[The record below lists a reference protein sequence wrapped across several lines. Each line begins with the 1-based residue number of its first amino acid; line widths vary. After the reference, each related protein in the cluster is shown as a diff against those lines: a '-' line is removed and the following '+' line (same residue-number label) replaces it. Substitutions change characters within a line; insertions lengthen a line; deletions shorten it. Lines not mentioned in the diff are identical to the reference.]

1 MNKVLLRLFIGSLV
15 LLVSHF
21 SEAAAALAAL
31 SDEATIL
38 GNHHSNEQVF
48 EIIEQ
53 VSQKCA
59 DITYV
64 YDLGLKSVKGVPLR
78 VIVFSDN
85 PSQHEIGEPEFKYV
99 GNMHGNEV
107 IGREILLELMVQLCD
122 AYTNG
127 QENVVKL
134 LTSTRI
140 HLLATMNPDGWQA
153 AVDNEFG
160 NFNAKNFSSKE
171 AMLLE
176 NGVNEWLTG
185 RQNAMQ
191 VDLNRNF
198 PDLDKYYY
206 EYVAEK
212 KQRFDHLIEEASEE
226 INQVHMD
233 CQGKPF
239 QPETLAVAKWITS
252 VPFVLSANLH
262 GGDLVVNYPF
272 DDSNNH
278 RTKYSPTPDDETFV
292 DIALNFAHNHANLSS
307 TSKKIKCD
315 MISDDFKD
323 GITNGAH
330 WYTLCSG
337 MQDFNYLAS
346 NCFELTMELGCQKFP
361 PGKQLAQYWKDNVN
375 AFYEFMWQTHIGVK
389 GLVMDENDL
398 PIADAR
404 IIVAKL
410 DENQQFKPIDHHI
423 TTTSDGEY
431 WRLLAPGIYTI
442 HARSEDNRKS
452 KKEVIEITVEPY
464 QQALR
469 QDLIIP
475 NSEPFKASKRENLNM
490 LYRLLENDE

>member
-1 MNKVLLRLFIGSLV
+1 
-15 LLVSHF
+15 
-21 SEAAAALAAL
+21 
-31 SDEATIL
+31 
-38 GNHHSNEQVF
+38 
-48 EIIEQ
+48 
-53 VSQKCA
+53 
-59 DITYV
+59 
-64 YDLGLKSVKGVPLR
+64 
-78 VIVFSDN
+78 
-85 PSQHEIGEPEFKYV
+85 
-99 GNMHGNEV
+99 
-107 IGREILLELMVQLCD
+107 
-122 AYTNG
+122 
-127 QENVVKL
+127 
-134 LTSTRI
+134 
-140 HLLATMNPDGWQA
+140 MNPDGWQA
-153 AVDNEFG
+153 AVDNEFE
-160 NFNAKNFSSKE
+160 NFNNARNFSSKE
-171 AMLLE
+171 AMLME
-176 NGVNEWLTG
+176 SGVGEWLTG
-185 RQNAMQ
+185 RHNAMQ

-212 KQRFDHLIEEASEE
+212 KSRFDHLIEEASEE

-307 TSKKIKCD
+307 TTKKIKCD
-315 MISDDFKD
+315 MISDNFKD

-337 MQDFNYLAS
+337 MQDFNYLSS

-442 HARSEDNRKS
+442 YAQSEDNRKS
-452 KKEVIEITVEPY
+452 KKEVVEITVEPY
-464 QQALR
+464 EQALR
-469 QDLIIP
+469 QDFVIH
-475 NSEPFKASKRENLNM
+475 SESLPSLSKTSKRENLNM
-490 LYRLLENDE
+490 LYRLLEDEE

>member
-1 MNKVLLRLFIGSLV
+1 MNKVLCLFVIFVVATTNQL
-15 LLVSHF
+15 
-21 SEAAAALAAL
+21 EASILKE
-31 SDEATIL
+31 EATIL
-38 GNHHSNEQVF
+38 GNHHSNEEVFDIIDQVNK
-48 EIIEQ
+48 
-53 VSQKCA
+53 KCP

-64 YDLGLKSVKGVPLR
+64 YDLGLKTVQGTPLR

-85 PSQHEIGEPEFKYV
+85 PTQHEIGEPEFKYV

-107 IGREILLELMVQLCD
+107 IGRELMLELMVQLCD
-122 AYTNG
+122 SYLAN

-140 HLLATMNPDGWQA
+140 HLLTTMNPDGWQM
-153 AVDNEFG
+153 AVDNEFE
-160 NFNAKNFSSKE
+160 NLNTKNFSSKE
-171 AMLLE
+171 EMLRE
-176 NGVNEWLTG
+176 SGVNDWMVG
-185 RQNAMQ
+185 RQNAKN

-212 KQRFDHLIEEASEE
+212 KNKFDHLIEEASEE
-226 INQVHMD
+226 INQVHKD

-239 QPETLAVAKWITS
+239 QPETLAVSKWITS
-252 VPFVLSANLH
+252 IPFVLSANLH

-307 TSKKIKCD
+307 STKVKCD
-315 MISDDFKD
+315 MVSDDFKD
-323 GITNGAH
+323 GITNGAQ

-337 MQDFNYLAS
+337 MQDFNYLSS
-346 NCFELTMELGCQKFP
+346 NCFELTVELGCHKFP
-361 PGKQLAQYWKDNVN
+361 PGKELGQYWKDNVN

-389 GLVMDENDL
+389 GLVVDENDF
-398 PIADAR
+398 PIADAQVK
-404 IIVAKL
+404 VAKL
-410 DENQQFKPIDHHI
+410 DENQQFNLIQHHI

-431 WRLLAPGIYTI
+431 WRLLAPGIYKI
-442 HARSEDNRKS
+442 WAVSEDHRKS
-452 KKEVIEITVEPY
+452 NEEVVEITVEPY

-469 QDLIIP
+469 QDLVIP
-475 NSEPFKASKRENLNM
+475 SKAPVKEIKRGDLDLDLLFK
-490 LYRLLENDE
+490 LLKDQ